1 MSDMRSFL
9 HHINEAAQRGEIY
22 CDMDGVL
29 VDIIGGLA
37 KLYNIKGLNNRNFDS
52 HIDPMKPRIDKDH
65 PNLFAE
71 LPWTKDGEQLW
82 KYISKFDANILSAH
96 TNTWQ
101 PNSKHDKMR
110 WIEKHLRPL
119 PKLNHILVRR
129 DKQKFA
135 TKDGVPN
142 ILIDDWSKN
151 IDEWKAAGGIGI
163 KHTSTAET
171 IAALKKLGY

>member
-1 MSDMRSFL
+1 MKSFL
-9 HHINEAAQRGEIY
+9 HHLNEEPKGAIY

-29 VDIIGGLA
+29 VDIIGGIA
-37 KLYNIKGLNNRNFDS
+37 KLYNIKDLSNRNFDS
-52 HIDPMKPRIDKDH
+52 YVDPLKPRIDKEH

-71 LPWTKDGEQLW
+71 LPWMKDGKMLW
-82 KYISKFDANILSAH
+82 NYIAKFEPNILSAH

-101 PNSKHDKMR
+101 PNSKKDKMR
-110 WIEKHLRPL
+110 WIEKNLRPL
-119 PKLNHILVRR
+119 PTLSHILVRR

-135 TKDGVPN
+135 KVGGVPN

-151 IDEWKAAGGIGI
+151 IKEWEAAGGIGI
-163 KHTSTAET
+163 KHKSAAET

>member
-1 MSDMRSFL
+1 MCMKSFL
-9 HHINEAAQRGEIY
+9 HHLNEQPKGEIY

-29 VDIIGGLA
+29 VDIIGGIA
-37 KLYNIKGLNNRNFDS
+37 KLYGIKDLNNRNFDS
-52 HIDPMKPRIDKDH
+52 HVDPLKPRIDKEH

-71 LPWTKDGEQLW
+71 LPWMKDGKILW
-82 KYISKFDANILSAH
+82 NHIAKFEPNILSAH

-101 PNSKHDKMR
+101 PNSKKDKMR
-110 WIEKHLRPL
+110 WIEKNLRPL
-119 PKLNHILVRR
+119 PTLSHILVRR

-135 TKDGVPN
+135 KIGGVPN

-151 IDEWKAAGGIGI
+151 IKEWEAAGGIGI
-163 KHTSTAET
+163 KHKSAAET

>member
-1 MSDMRSFL
+1 MKSFL
-9 HHINEAAQRGEIY
+9 HHISEAPKGQIY

-37 KLYNIKGLNNRNFDS
+37 KLYDIKDLSNKNFDS
-52 HIDPMKPRIDKDH
+52 YIDPLKPRIDKEH
-65 PNLFAE
+65 PHLFAE
-71 LPWTKDGEQLW
+71 LPWTKDGKQLW
-82 KYISKFDANILSAH
+82 KYISRFDSNILSAH

-101 PNSKHDKMR
+101 PSSKQDKMK
-110 WIEKHLRPL
+110 WIEKNLRPL
-119 PKLNHILVRR
+119 PQLNHIVIRR

-135 TKDGVPN
+135 KTNGVPN
-142 ILIDDWSKN
+142 ILIDDWGMN

-163 KHTSTAET
+163 KHKSAAET